1 MNMTTT
7 NFTNMIGGIQKV
19 PTAGTANMNKTAANG
34 FEFTQKF
41 EKSELA
47 GLLAQS
53 NKGPQR
59 KKHENE

>member
-1 MNMTTT
+1 
-7 NFTNMIGGIQKV
+7 MIGGIQKV